1 MASVIPG
8 GLKQGMPF
16 GSPSKDLFR
25 LASIDYKPLLE
36 VTPTYVADILSRST
50 NALSSINFTHSI
62 IDKPQG
68 GQIFL
73 ISLSPNAEVP
83 SDGYFYPDPEVTH
96 KMPLPDGRELLCME
110 RQGFSPSD
118 QVTSKI
124 RRRYRFANDHQDL
137 QLLHYSLSER
147 RQQQI
152 VPPFTRQHPTPNRYT
167 MTPMAPMQASMSPY
181 GRPPNAISPMTIQS
195 PGPSSMHTP
204 PSALGRGPVAGTPS
218 PMSNSYVQFQ
228 TRVTGGQRGPQPG
241 MPQTPTKSAGR
252 RTKNAKNKAAAAAAA
267 AAATAEEADEPSGDE
282 IDNLKFREVAMS
294 RYKRNH
300 EYISDI
306 FSAYSVSSIIPPNSV
321 YQEKNIDE
329 LKQQLATHQA
339 DIDKLKNE
347 HSEKIEV
354 FKRQSN
360 ILSKSMTDLS
370 KCNTVEELS
379 KLQERTE
386 KELDIL
392 IKPLNPVALIQIRDG
407 PESDVEVES
416 HNDLM
421 QEDAISEELLMERN
435 SEHEGLVELDQGL
448 STYEIG
454 KDLVNTNELHDTSGI
469 EGIEELEGLKNIQGI
484 QGIEGIEGIEGIGR
498 IDTGLNENNL
508 QGYFSSANMPGLTND
523 PNLQLGGLTGDP
535 NIEDHSNYTGLAIST
550 NYGGDS
556 SQMFNEYIHTP
567 DEVMEDEVPLP

>member
-1 MASVIPG
+1 M
-8 GLKQGMPF
+8 
-16 GSPSKDLFR
+16 
-25 LASIDYKPLLE
+25 Y
-36 VTPTYVADILSRST
+36 
-50 NALSSINFTHSI
+50 
-62 IDKPQG
+62 
-68 GQIFL
+68 
-73 ISLSPNAEVP
+73 
-83 SDGYFYPDPEVTH
+83 
-96 KMPLPDGRELLCME
+96 
-110 RQGFSPSD
+110 
-118 QVTSKI
+118 
-124 RRRYRFANDHQDL
+124 
-137 QLLHYSLSER
+137 
-147 RQQQI
+147 
-152 VPPFTRQHPTPNRYT
+152 
-167 MTPMAPMQASMSPY
+167 
-181 GRPPNAISPMTIQS
+181 
-195 PGPSSMHTP
+195 
-204 PSALGRGPVAGTPS
+204 
-218 PMSNSYVQFQ
+218 
-228 TRVTGGQRGPQPG
+228 
-241 MPQTPTKSAGR
+241 
-252 RTKNAKNKAAAAAAA
+252 NKLMFFN
-267 AAATAEEADEPSGDE
+267 G
-282 IDNLKFREVAMS
+282 K
-294 RYKRNH
+294 
-300 EYISDI
+300 
-306 FSAYSVSSIIPPNSV
+306 
-321 YQEKNIDE
+321 
-329 LKQQLATHQA
+329 
-339 DIDKLKNE
+339 
-347 HSEKIEV
+347 
-354 FKRQSN
+354 
-360 ILSKSMTDLS
+360 
-370 KCNTVEELS
+370 ELS